1 MQRETQKSF
10 IQHGFGTLSF
20 LLKILFFGAI
30 SLKKPKITDA
40 GHIVEGKKK
49 KIRKVNNKDTSSER
63 DKSQKIRHTNSLE
76 NQYIDK
82 LPKLPN
88 AQNDSH
94 VVLPKIYLTNLKIE
108 QQTERK
114 TGPMPMPESKKI
126 NEHSFSNNKAN
137 DSNIYKKKTFHNKS
151 KLQSLSKDELTK
163 VFNKYRAKISCENTP
178 SNELQSTPSRPV
190 PELQTKPPPK
200 IQEKSSFKEQS
211 PKSKPPV
218 KENLPNEKSPK
229 AKPKET
235 GGFSKKTSIDKSNE
249 VVPLKKDEPKK
260 SVSGTEGVMKQ
271 VSSQKN
277 VENGENQKAKETEM
291 KKEEVK
297 EPDKGNI
304 EESPIKENG
313 NLELSPVKKE
323 GSEEGKEYEEEI
335 FEDPVEKN

>member
-1 MQRETQKSF
+1 MRNSEVIYTAWVWYTFFFNKN
-10 IQHGFGTLSF
+10 T
-20 LLKILFFGAI
+20 FFGAI
-30 SLKKPKITDA
+30 SLKKSKITDA
-40 GHIVEGKKK
+40 GHIIEGKKK
-49 KIRKVNNKDTSSER
+49 KIRKVNNIDTSSER
-63 DKSQKIRHTNSLE
+63 DKSQRIRHMNSLE

-108 QQTERK
+108 QKTERK
-114 TGPMPMPESKKI
+114 TGSMPDSKKI
-126 NEHSFSNNKAN
+126 NENSFSNKAN
-137 DSNIYKKKTFHNKS
+137 DSNIYKKKTVHNKT

-178 SNELQSTPSRPV
+178 SNELQSNPIPSKPH

-211 PKSKPPV
+211 PKAKAQV
-218 KENLPNEKSPK
+218 EENLPNEKSPK

-249 VVPLKKDEPKK
+249 LPPKKDGPKK
-260 SVSGTEGVMKQ
+260 SLSGAEGVMKQ
-271 VSSQKN
+271 GSQKN
-277 VENGENQKAKETEM
+277 VENGENQKAKETEI

-297 EPDKGNI
+297 EPEKGKEGKI